1 MNNHFNWD
9 KLMADRRVE
18 DFLASDDL
26 WGDHQDMDTPGRKVW
41 RDYLRRRLSDGQG
54 VRLLE
59 IGFGAGIDYR
69 GLERDGLLDSP
80 GLDYYGADVTH
91 KFVEHATAHYT
102 KMKPHLI
109 DGYKLPFPDGFFD
122 VVYMRHVLEH
132 QTHYASLLEEMLR
145 VSRGEVFVI
154 FFIPLTQSPDD
165 QINFDGT
172 WHNNHYSRLRFDQ
185 FIAERG
191 WTGEEIARFHFDTG
205 YADDQ
210 LMVLRRVAKQPQ
222 RIEAPQIVVASTKP
236 LTIAFGTQHWPAPGQ
251 PTEGIG
257 AYVVTVAHGL
267 AARGHDVHVVTCAH
281 PGQPPE
287 WVDGGVHVHQVYLAG
302 PNAKDP
308 ASVRAYSR
316 VVAHRLAVLDDTLH
330 FDVVEFQEWAAEGW
344 AFTQRP
350 DQLLVVRTQTP
361 SWVIRDFEY
370 ADGNAQELQ
379 IDELERWPLERADVV
394 TAPSKLG
401 ARRLSERWAVD
412 SGAVIVIPNGIN
424 ATRFAPLETPP
435 ANDRPV
441 VLCVNR
447 YSPLKGAEQFVRA
460 AALVHKHFPQARFRM
475 LGRDAIWDGV
485 PASLFLRRLARSL
498 GLPEEALEIPGPVAR
513 EELPAEYAAADVC
526 VNPSLYENVSHT
538 ALEALAC
545 GRPTVMTSGQGNSE
559 YVHHGE
565 DALVVPPGDA
575 NTLAQAITTLL
586 SDAGLRERMGAAA
599 RRLVET
605 TLSAE
610 VIVDQTEAIYRKG
623 LQRIVGRTTVTPT
636 PITIA
641 ILTHN
646 ALEHTQR
653 CLASL
658 AAHTSVPHQI
668 FILDNASTDATPTWL
683 GGLAA
688 PHIHVDLSDENHGV
702 PGGRNRL
709 LKTVL
714 PLLPEDGLLVFLD
727 NDVEVHTGWTEPFT
741 QLFRAYPDAGVA
753 GAHGHA
759 FIVHPHH
766 RELLP
771 APETGP
777 TPVDVVTGFCFW
789 VRAGAVRTVGLFDHK
804 LGKFW
809 HEDDDYCVRAIA
821 TGWEVY
827 ALPQAP
833 LTHHEHKS
841 GVANAT
847 TFDQGGSPENQRYL
861 VDKWH
866 RLGYVDPM
874 GYVMRRGGRS
884 APEPRPFEPDL
895 VAEQAMCERIGVML
909 GIGGALPHAEL
920 ERTVTFFQA
929 LVSAEDILG
938 YAEEHVTE
946 ITPTFLALLTI
957 NLEQARS
964 DGNLQLTEGLEALQE
979 ELQIL
984 VRERKT
990 TPTVVAVPVEPAAA
1004 PSAPMTSGLG
1014 LSTHWETPLL
1024 GFSGYCWMARTSIRA
1039 LDAAGVAVQVTPSIS
1054 EPKFIQQI
1062 TPTERGY
1069 WRRLISRVPEPGV
1082 YVSFAQPVIFQ
1093 NDMDVYAL
1101 QREHNPGH
1109 RAYVGFT
1116 MFETDRVPE
1125 TWVKPLNAMDE
1136 VWVPSEFNR
1145 RTFIGSGVDADR
1157 IFVTPSGLD
1166 PEFYKPG
1173 LQAPWPI
1180 PGKRGFTFLS
1190 VFDWTYRKG
1199 WDILLDAYLRAFKPG
1214 DDVSLVIRAYRGGEP
1229 QSSIKARIEAHL
1241 RSQGRSWATSPH
1253 IILLDQHV
1261 PAAQL
1266 PALYAACDAFVLP
1279 SRGEGWGIPFME
1291 AMAME
1296 RAVIG
1301 PNWGGSL
1308 EFMRP
1313 EHTYLLP
1320 VEEVE
1325 VAEAG
1330 WKDAGATYFFKGH
1343 RWGEPSTEAL
1353 THVMRAVVSDP
1364 ATARAK
1370 GKAARAYIAREFNVE
1385 RPARAMLAR
1394 LRALTD
1400 AAPAWASRF
1409 AVPTTLRPSAPK
1421 ALTSAPATKAGRE
1434 RKTGSLRILFVNRPD
1449 ALKVPGGDTTHM
1461 LKLKEGL
1468 EALGHIVDVACT
1480 LTPDPDGYDLVN
1492 VFNLLLPQVALRQ
1505 VSAVRAQ
1512 SDAPIVL
1519 TPFYWDVSESLW
1531 GERVLPEAL
1540 GIVET
1545 DDELQAALLGIASGL
1560 LPAGRFTREGRN
1572 RNTVE
1577 YETLQSAVLDR
1588 VDAIIPISDREAAL
1602 IARRFPNAPAAYSI
1616 PTGVAAAPAA
1626 SPEPFAE
1633 AYGVRDFVL
1642 VSGRLEPRKNQLML
1656 LLALRDTDLP
1666 IVVAGAHVNVEYA
1679 KLCRRFAPERTVFTE
1694 RLDDAMLASARAGA
1708 RVHAL
1713 PSWWECAGISSL
1725 EAALADCNV
1734 VMGNRAAEPE
1744 YFGDGAYYCDPADV
1758 DSVKAAVLTAF
1769 DHYAVDVDRRAELRT
1784 RIQQHCSWEAVTTRT
1799 IEAYNDVMAQRRR
1812 QSLAPVRRDLARAQD
1827 AGFKGDPQKVLDILG
1842 PWIQRGQATADM
1854 FALVAEALLAGND
1867 VKTALAA
1874 FERAIEMRP
1883 ADGVLHC
1890 RLGCTLL
1897 AQSRGPAAEASLRRA
1912 IELNA
1917 DDSIARYWL
1926 AQLLRDQKR
1935 WAEALPL
1942 LAELLNE
1949 EPNNTS
1955 ILTALGD
1962 TYVTAGDIEQARV
1975 CYEGALKINVGLA
1988 DVAQRL
1994 LAISEGGALTS
2005 PARGS
2010 APVVAELPEDVLQQ
2024 LLEADDLVAALEV
2037 AQRAGRL
2044 TPDLLALIRGEAQ
2057 RVRADGETDLAD
2069 GLDALAD
2076 HIGGLLA
2083 VAQN

>member
-1 MNNHFNWD
+1 MNKHFNWD

-41 RDYLRRRLSDGQG
+41 RDYLRRRLTDGQG

-69 GLERDGLLDSP
+69 GLQRDGLLDEP

-132 QTHYASLLEEMLR
+132 QTHYAALLDEMLR

-191 WTGEEIARFHFDTG
+191 WTADEIARFHFDTG

-222 RIEAPQIVVASTKP
+222 QFESPKTGVSSTAS

-257 AYVVTVAHGL
+257 AYVVTIAQGL
-267 AARGHDVHVVTCAH
+267 AARGHQVHVVTCAH
-281 PGQPPE
+281 PGQPLD
-287 WVDGGVHVHQVYLAG
+287 WIDGGVHIHQVDLNG

-316 VVAHRLAVLDDTLH
+316 AVAHRLAVLDESLH

-370 ADGNAQELQ
+370 ADGNGHELQ
-379 IDELERWPLERADVV
+379 IDELERWPLEHADVV

-401 ARRLSERWAVD
+401 ARRLSERWSVD
-412 SGAVIVIPNGIN
+412 SDAAIVIPNGIN
-424 ATRFAPLETPP
+424 ATRFAPLDTPP
-435 ANDRPV
+435 ANERPM

-460 AALVHKHFPQARFRM
+460 AALVHKAYPQACFRM
-475 LGRDAIWDGV
+475 LGRDAVWDGM
-485 PASLFLRRLARSL
+485 PASQFLRGLARSL
-498 GLPEEALEIPGPVAR
+498 GLPDEALEIPGPVAR
-513 EELPAEYAAADVC
+513 EKLAAEYAAADVC

-559 YVHHGE
+559 YVHPGE
-565 DALVVPPGDA
+565 DALIVPPGDA
-575 NTLAQAITTLL
+575 DSLAQAISTLL
-586 SDAGLRERMGAAA
+586 GDASLRERMGAAA

-610 VIVDQTEAIYRKG
+610 VVVDQTEAVYRNG
-623 LQRIVGRTTVTPT
+623 LQRIVGRAAVTPA

-658 AAHTSVPHQI
+658 AAHTPAPHQI
-668 FILDNASTDATPTWL
+668 FILDNASTDDTPAWL
-683 GGLAA
+683 SSLAA
-688 PHIHVDLSDENHGV
+688 PHIHVDLSRENHGV

-709 LKTVL
+709 LKTIL

-727 NDVEVHTGWTEPFT
+727 NDVEVHAGWTEPFT
-741 QLFRAYPDAGVA
+741 QLFNAHPAAGVA

-759 FIVHPHH
+759 FLVHEHH

-789 VRAGAVRTVGLFDHK
+789 VRAGAARTIGLFDHK

-821 TGWEVY
+821 AGWEVY
-827 ALPQAP
+827 ALPEAP

-841 GVANAT
+841 GVANAA
-847 TFDQGGSPENQRYL
+847 TFEQGGSPENQRYL
-861 VDKWH
+861 VDKWR
-866 RLGYVDPM
+866 RLGYVDAA
-874 GYVMRRGGRS
+874 GYVVRRGGRS
-884 APEPRPFEPDL
+884 TPESRPFEPDL
-895 VAEQAMCERIGVML
+895 AAEQATCERIGLML
-909 GIGGALPHAEL
+909 GTGRALPHAEL
-920 ERTVTFFQA
+920 ERTVAFFQ
-929 LVSAEDILG
+929 DILSSSDILAFA
-938 YAEEHVTE
+938 AEHAAE
-946 ITPTFLALLTI
+946 ITPAFMALLTI
-957 NLEQARS
+957 NLEQARG
-964 DGNLQLTEGLEALQE
+964 DGNLPLTEGLEALQG
-979 ELQIL
+979 ELRIL
-984 VRERKT
+984 VDERDA
-990 TPTVVAVPVEPAAA
+990 PENTVSVPVESVAAAA
-1004 PSAPMTSGLG
+1004 PNGLG

-1024 GFSGYCWMARTSIRA
+1024 GFSGYCWMARTSLKA

-1062 TPTERGY
+1062 TPAERGY
-1069 WRRLISRVPEPGV
+1069 WRRLISRAPEPGV

-1093 NDMDVYAL
+1093 NDIDVYAL
-1101 QREHNPGH
+1101 QRKNNPGH

-1116 MFETDRVPE
+1116 MFETDRIPE
-1125 TWVKPLNAMDE
+1125 SWVKPLNEMDE

-1145 RTFIGSGVDADR
+1145 RTFAGSGVDPDR

-1166 PEFYKPG
+1166 PEFYKPRM
-1173 LQAPWPI
+1173 QAQWPI

-1199 WDILLDAYLRAFKPG
+1199 WDILLNAYLRAFKPG

-1229 QSSIKARIEAHL
+1229 QSSIRARIEAHL
-1241 RSQGRSWATSPH
+1241 RSQGRTWETSPH

-1266 PALYAACDAFVLP
+1266 PALYEACDAFVLP

-1353 THVMRAVVSDP
+1353 THVMRTVANDP

-1370 GKAARAYIAREFNVE
+1370 GRAARAFIAREFNVD
-1385 RPARAMLAR
+1385 RPARAMLVR

-1409 AVPTTLRPSAPK
+1409 AVPLTPKTASKASTPVPSVKPGRDRK
-1421 ALTSAPATKAGRE
+1421 SGALQ
-1434 RKTGSLRILFVNRPD
+1434 ILLVNRPD
-1449 ALKVPGGDTTHM
+1449 ALEVPGGDTTHM
-1461 LKLKEGL
+1461 LKLKAGL
-1468 EALGHIVDVACT
+1468 EALGHTVEVACT
-1480 LTPDPDGYDLVN
+1480 LTPDPEGYDLVN

-1505 VSAVRAQ
+1505 VTAIRAKN
-1512 SDAPIVL
+1512 DVPIVL
-1519 TPFYWDVSESLW
+1519 TTFYWDVSESLW

-1540 GIVET
+1540 GVVET

-1572 RNTVE
+1572 RHSVD
-1577 YETLQSAVLDR
+1577 YESQQAAVLDL
-1588 VDAIIPISDREAAL
+1588 VDAVIPISDGERDL
-1602 IARRFPNAPAAYSI
+1602 IALRFPNAPRAYSI
-1616 PTGVAAAPAA
+1616 PTGVDAPLAA
-1626 SPEPFAE
+1626 SPEPFVE

-1656 LLALRDTDLP
+1656 MLALRDLDVP
-1666 IVVAGAHVNVEYA
+1666 VVVAGAQVNADYA
-1679 KLCRRFAPERTVFTE
+1679 RLCRQFAPKGAIFTE
-1694 RLDDAMLASARAGA
+1694 RLDDAMLASARVGA

-1744 YFGDGAYYCDPADV
+1744 YFGDGAYYCDPANV
-1758 DSVKAAVLTAF
+1758 DSVREAVLAAYENY
-1769 DHYAVDVDRRAELRT
+1769 DADVERRADLRVA
-1784 RIQQHCSWEAVTTRT
+1784 IQDRYTWEAVATRT
-1799 IEAYNDVMAQRRR
+1799 VEAYREVLSQRRR
-1812 QSLAPVRRDLARAQD
+1812 PSLAPARRDVARAHD
-1827 AGFKGDPQKVLDILG
+1827 ASFKGDPQKVLDTLG
-1842 PWIQRGQATADM
+1842 PWIQRGQASADM

-1867 VKTALAA
+1867 VKTAVTA

-1883 ADGVLHC
+1883 ADGLLHC

-1897 AQSRGPAAEASLRRA
+1897 AQSRGSAAERSLRRA
-1912 IELNA
+1912 IELNP
-1917 DDSIARYWL
+1917 DDSVARYWL

-1935 WAEALPL
+1935 SGEAIQL
-1942 LAELLNE
+1942 LVELLNE

-1962 TYVTAGDIEQARV
+1962 SYVTAGNIEQARV
-1975 CYEGALKINVGLA
+1975 CYEGALKFNLGLA

-1994 LAISEGGALTS
+1994 LAISEGGALTA
-2005 PARGS
+2005 AR
-2010 APVVAELPEDVLQQ
+2010 VAVPPEDVLQQ
-2024 LLEADDLVAALEV
+2024 LLDADDIVAALE
-2037 AQRAGRL
+2037 AARRDGRL
-2044 TPDLLALIRGEAQ
+2044 TPDLLALVRGEAQ
-2057 RVRADGETDLAD
+2057 RVRADGEADLAE

-2076 HIGGLLA
+2076 QIGSLLA
-2083 VAQN
+2083 VA